1 MLQGIR
7 DEKEWFDYAVAGHL
21 RDRMNLLV
29 ESEQGNWRLVH
40 ENFSG
45 CLVSRDRINRKKIRS
60 YGRKLKIKY
69 GVAGALLFVVLGISA
84 MMLWSKS
91 RPFPATREEIAAVDN
106 AMERLSW
113 EIYVLDAELYNQEVL
128 LEEAEWGKGTG
139 W

>member
-45 CLVSRDRINRKKIRS
+45 CLVSRDRINRKKDPF
-60 YGRKLKIKY
+60 LWAKIKNQIR
-69 GVAGALLFVVLGISA
+69 GGWGA
-84 MMLWSKS
+84 
-91 RPFPATREEIAAVDN
+91 PFCSSGN
-106 AMERLSW
+106 
-113 EIYVLDAELYNQEVL
+113 
-128 LEEAEWGKGTG
+128 
-139 W
+139 